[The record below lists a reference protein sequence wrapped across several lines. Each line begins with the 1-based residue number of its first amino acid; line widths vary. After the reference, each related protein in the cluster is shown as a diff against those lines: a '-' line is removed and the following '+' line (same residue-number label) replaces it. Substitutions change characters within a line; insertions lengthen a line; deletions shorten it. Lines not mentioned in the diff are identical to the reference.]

1 MTAIPTLFPEVF
13 LVKPV
18 VHFDE
23 RGSFSEHFVD
33 QNFTNAVGRKIHFC
47 QDNLTHSKRGVL
59 RGLHYQ
65 LPPFS
70 QSKLVSVLEGTVL
83 DVVMDI
89 RKGSPTFGQHFTQEL
104 SAENQLQLFI
114 PRGFAHGYITLS
126 ESSIFQYKVDNY
138 YNPQSEGSISPD
150 DPTLAIDWQL
160 PKDEWIQSEK
170 DQNHPTLSEA
180 PLFDFKDDLYA

>member
-1 MTAIPTLFPEVF
+1 MQAISTLFKEVF
-13 LVKPV
+13 LIKSKIYK
-18 VHFDE
+18 DK
-23 RGSFSEHFVD
+23 RGSFSEQYQRSDFNKAIGD
-33 QNFTNAVGRKIHFC
+33 KIDFC
-47 QDNLTHSKRGVL
+47 QNNLAHSKKGVL

-65 LPPFS
+65 LYPTA
-70 QSKLVSVLEGTVL
+70 QSKLVSVIHGTVL
-83 DVVMDI
+83 DVVVDI
-89 RKGSPTFGQHFTQEL
+89 RKGSPTFGQYFSQEL
-104 SAENQLQLFI
+104 SDQNNLQLFI

-126 ESSIFQYKVDNY
+126 ETSIFQYKVDNY
-138 YNPQSEGSISPD
+138 YNPQSEGSIRPD